1 MEKKIKTTEVVA
13 TDHYGDQCLNDGF
26 NKKSSSK
33 RRPQGEVHVFEID
46 ENGKRK
52 LVQKSNLVV
61 YNGREILAQMLVR
74 QKNILDTVHSDSN
87 SYNHFLCWFG
97 LGSGGVLPADPLDP
111 VSPTL
116 SDTDLNSH
124 VMISGSDSSNADYHL
139 STEPGYPSTGYYK
152 HPFDQLEF
160 ERDPLNDD
168 KWLTLKVTV
177 TIGVD
182 DANGSQISE
191 AGLFTAASNAGGYSG
206 DFYLF
211 ARVSFSTIVKTSD
224 RRLVFVWYLY
234 V

>member
-1 MEKKIKTTEVVA
+1 MEKNVKTTKVEIH
-13 TDHYGDQCLNDGF
+13 DHYGEECLSDGF
-26 NKKSSSK
+26 NRKANSE

-52 LVQKSNLVV
+52 LVEKSNLVV

-74 QKNILDTVHSDSN
+74 QNN
-87 SYNHFLCWFG
+87 SSSLNATNAKDHFLSWFG

-111 VSPTL
+111 VPPTL
-116 SDTDLNSH
+116 TNTDLNSS
-124 VMISGSDSSNADYHL
+124 VVINATDSTAADSG
-139 STEPGYPSTGYYK
+139 YK
-152 HPFDQLEF
+152 HPFDQIEF

-191 AGLFTAASNAGGYSG
+191 AGLFTAISDAGGWSG

-211 ARVSFSTIVKTSD
+211 ARVTFSSIVKTSD

>member
-1 MEKKIKTTEVVA
+1 MEKNVKTTKVEVH
-13 TDHYGDQCLNDGF
+13 DHYGEECLSDGF
-26 NKKSSSK
+26 NRKANSE

-52 LVQKSNLVV
+52 LVEKSNLVV

-74 QKNILDTVHSDSN
+74 QNN
-87 SYNHFLCWFG
+87 SSSLNATNAKDHFLSWFG

-111 VSPTL
+111 VPPTL
-116 SDTDLNSH
+116 TNTSLSTN
-124 VMISGSDSSNADYHL
+124 VMINATDSSNADYHVL
-139 STEPGYPSTGYYK
+139 GGDYPDTGYYK
-152 HPFDQLEF
+152 HPFDQIEF
-160 ERDPLNDD
+160 ERDRLNDD

-182 DANGSQISE
+182 DANDSQISE
-191 AGLFTAASNAGGYSG
+191 AGLFTAISDAGGSSG
-206 DFYLF
+206 NFYLF
-211 ARVSFSTIVKTSD
+211 ARVTFSSIVKTPD